1 MLAKPGSSLYTLY
14 CVIILRQSRESSFE
28 GEAQDTVSPYVFKAK
43 LTKYRLEERWKFEIH
58 FIRTCPIQNIVL
70 YVHMR
75 AGCANV
81 ATAAQS

>member
-1 MLAKPGSSLYTLY
+1 M
-14 CVIILRQSRESSFE
+14 E
-28 GEAQDTVSPYVFKAK
+28 GE
-43 LTKYRLEERWKFEIH
+43 FEIH

-75 AGCANV
+75 AGGANV